1 MKTIVTHLS
10 PDIDAVTSMWLILR
24 FLPGWDDAE
33 LAFVPAGK
41 TLNDNIVD
49 SDPDILHVDTGMGM
63 LDHHQTDE
71 FTCAAKRTMEYISK
85 TQNIRHSGKSRSDRD
100 ASRIHERS
108 WTSQDDGQPEK
119 KNFPDDALARLVD
132 VVNDIDHFREV
143 YYPNPS
149 LDLYDFGLVGILDGW
164 KLLYSEDSKK
174 IAELSF
180 PIMDGVYKK
189 FQDKVWAEKEIAEKG
204 VEFKSFMG
212 KGLGIE
218 TINDETVRLAQKMG
232 YKIAVRKDPK
242 KGYVRIK
249 SLPDSEGNLT
259 LCYNKLRKLDPDAT
273 WFLHAGKKMVLNG
286 SMKNPESKP
295 TKLTLREIID
305 VLKK

>member
-10 PDIDAVTSMWLILR
+10 PDCDAVASVWLILR
-24 FLPGWDDAE
+24 FLPGWDKAE
-33 LAFVPAGK
+33 LRFVPAGK
-41 TLNDNIVD
+41 TLDNSIVD

-71 FTCAAKRTMEYISK
+71 FTCAAKRTWEYIK
-85 TQNIRHSGKSRSDRD
+85 KSQKF
-100 ASRIHERS
+100 E
-108 WTSQDDGQPEK
+108 
-119 KNFPDDALARLVD
+119 DDALERLVD
-132 VVNDIDHFREV
+132 MVNDIDHFREV

-149 LDLYDFGLVGILDGW
+149 ADLYDFGMVGILDGW

-174 IAELSF
+174 IADLSL
-180 PIMDGVYKK
+180 PILDGIYKK

-204 VEFKSFMG
+204 VEFQSFMG

-232 YKIAVRKDPK
+232 YIIAVRKDPK

-249 SLPDSEGNLT
+249 SLPDSEGDLT
-259 LCYNKLRKLDPDAT
+259 LCYNRLRKLDPDAT
-273 WFLHAGKKMVLNG
+273 WFLHAGRKMLLNG
-286 SMKNPESKP
+286 SMKNPQSKP
-295 TKLTLREIID
+295 TKLTLREIIE
-305 VLKK
+305 VLKKSK